1 MDKDIISILGI
12 GIVAI
17 LMAILGRFRPDIIYR
32 NARGKQITPENQRFL
47 SFAFLLYGIMFVLIA
62 IALSIPRLVPYK
74 GATAISIA
82 VFMTVIML
90 IGLWAIKYR
99 NDERLSRLVLVGVLV
114 ASMALIGFC
123 IYYWTI
129 TLNII

>member
-1 MDKDIISILGI
+1 MDKDTISILGI
-12 GIVAI
+12 GIVAVA
-17 LMAILGRFRPDIIYR
+17 MAILGKFRPDIIFR
-32 NARGKQITPENQRFL
+32 NARGKQIAPENQRFL

-62 IALSIPRLVPYK
+62 IALGIPRLVPYK
-74 GATAISIA
+74 GVTAVSIA

-114 ASMALIGFC
+114 ASMALVGFC

-129 TLNII
+129 TLN

>member
-1 MDKDIISILGI
+1 MDKDTISILGI

-17 LMAILGRFRPDIIYR
+17 AMAILGRFRPDIIFR
-32 NARGKQITPENQRFL
+32 NARGKQISPENQRFL

-62 IALSIPRLVPYK
+62 IALIIPKLLPYK
-74 GATAISIA
+74 GVVAVSIA
-82 VFMTVIML
+82 VFMTVVML

-99 NDERLSRLVLVGVLV
+99 HDERPSRIALVGVLV

-123 IYYWTI
+123 VYYWTV
-129 TLNII
+129 TLS

>member
-1 MDKDIISILGI
+1 MDKDTISILGI
-12 GIVAI
+12 GIVAVA
-17 LMAILGRFRPDIIYR
+17 MAILGKFRPDIIYR
-32 NARGKQITPENQRFL
+32 NARGKRIAPENQRFL

-62 IALSIPRLVPYK
+62 IALGVPRLVPYK
-74 GATAISIA
+74 GVTAVSIA
-82 VFMTVIML
+82 VFMTVILL
-90 IGLWAIKYR
+90 IGFWAIKYR

-129 TLNII
+129 TLN

>member
-62 IALSIPRLVPYK
+62 IALSIPKLLPYK
-74 GATAISIA
+74 GVVAVSIA
-82 VFMTVIML
+82 VFMTVVML

-99 NDERLSRLVLVGVLV
+99 HDERPSRIALVGVLV

-123 IYYWTI
+123 VYYWTV
-129 TLNII
+129 TLS